1 MKKVTTENER
11 LLKIESEIR
20 VLRNIMSSVLE
31 QIGTKGSTVEVM
43 N

>member
-1 MKKVTTENER
+1 MKNHNQTENER

-31 QIGTKGSTVEVM
+31 QIGSRSTVEVT